1 VMAKRPTPRGLPPGR
16 GIVIKRDRPPCW
28 RRKDACL
35 VPRERL
41 ARMSIGWSRGAASE
55 VGATMALMA
64 TLADRILDSL
74 RAAG

>member
-16 GIVIKRDRPPCW
+16 GTVIKHDGPPCW

-41 ARMSIGWSRGAASE
+41 ANVNWLVTGSG
-55 VGATMALMA
+55 VGGRCHDGTHGDL
-64 TLADRILDSL
+64 
-74 RAAG
+74 G